1 VAKIV
6 DQFSD
11 PTFHHFY
18 QVFRDHPE
26 SEYLVKTASL
36 SDEENDNRP
45 SSSFA
50 WPDRR
55 LFPIDTPEHAALS
68 RLYMEKQAGV
78 PDEVVATCEKALK
91 LYGIE
96 MPLQEKVAEEQVDPQ
111 DYLLPKQQ
119 RFLVK
124 TAEDIDM
131 AVDAILT
138 NQKKMGPI
146 TRAQAAFNLVKKATD
161 LKVKLP
167 PQIHKMAGV
176 TMSDSATLRA
186 WLDARADAAT
196 EPEVKE
202 AFQKLSAL
210 VEKQPELIA
219 ERDELVKFASVV
231 HELDIAAGFQKL
243 YDRKLPDPIATV
255 FNTEKIAQGMIDLAG
270 RQVPLDTMLQIDP
283 DVYRDVFGEDIVE
296 EFVDEEGEIDPQMF
310 SVILPTVPY
319 DLQKALAMHV
329 PGV

>member
-1 VAKIV
+1 MSKIV

-18 QVFRDHPE
+18 RVFRDYPE

-68 RLYMEKQAGV
+68 RLYMEKQAGI
-78 PDEVVATCEKALK
+78 PDEVIAVCDKALE
-91 LYGIE
+91 LYGVE
-96 MPLQEKVAEEQVDPQ
+96 MPLREKIAEEQINPA
-111 DYLLPKQQ
+111 DYLLPNQK

-124 TAEDIDM
+124 TAEDVDM
-131 AVDAILT
+131 AVDALLT
-138 NQKKMGPI
+138 NRKKMGPI
-146 TRAQAAFNLVKKATD
+146 TRAQAAFNLVKKATT
-161 LKVKLP
+161 LNVKLP

-176 TMSDSATLRA
+176 TMSDSSALRS

-196 EPEVKE
+196 ESAVKE
-202 AFQKLSAL
+202 AFQKLSSL
-210 VEKQPELIA
+210 IEKQPELVA

-255 FNTEKIAQGMIDLAG
+255 FNTDKIAQEMIDLAG
-270 RQVPLDTMLQIDP
+270 RQVPMETMLQIDP

-310 SVILPTVPY
+310 QVILPTVPY